1 MFAAPMYQLFAD
13 PLIRLVVAP
22 LLFSAAL
29 AGLIRLAGR
38 VGAGRRAAGASV
50 AIAFVWLCALLLG
63 LPEFPPTA
71 DGASIVYTVAAG
83 LLIGAA
89 FDLTDGQPAMVDIAA
104 WAVGIALPI
113 VASWWLAGAPPLVD
127 TGTAPLTS
135 ATLTAVAWLIA
146 ELRLRRLAEDSRI
159 GTVMLAMAALGLG
172 VVAWV
177 AGAEIERGLGIG
189 LASAFAGFLVWN
201 WPRARFAFGYA
212 LMFGGGAALFAT
224 AQRLAAGPGT
234 LAPALILL
242 MFVFFA
248 DSVSW
253 RLRRG
258 SDTAWRLLYPL
269 VIAGLAL
276 LPVLLAAAAA
286 LIGRA
291 STV

>member
-1 MFAAPMYQLFAD
+1 MFAAPMTQFLAD

-22 LLFSAAL
+22 LLFSAVLTGA
-29 AGLIRLAGR
+29 IRFAGR

-63 LPEFPPTA
+63 LPEFPPAA
-71 DGASIVYTVAAG
+71 DGSAIVYAVAAG

-89 FDLTDGQPAMVDIAA
+89 FDLADGHTPTVDVAA
-104 WAVGIALPI
+104 WAIGIGFPVA
-113 VASWWLAGAPPLVD
+113 ASWWLAGAPPLVD
-127 TGTAPLTS
+127 TGAAPLTN

-172 VVAWV
+172 SVAWI
-177 AGAEIERGLGIG
+177 AGAEVERGLGIG
-189 LASAFAGFLVWN
+189 LAAAFAGFLVWN

-212 LMFGGGAALFAT
+212 LMLGGGAALFAT
-224 AQRLAAGPGT
+224 AQRLATGPGT

-253 RLRRG
+253 RFRRG
-258 SDTAWRLLYPL
+258 SDAAWRVLHPL

-276 LPVLLAAAAA
+276 LPVILAAAAA
-286 LIGRA
+286 LIGKA
-291 STV
+291 SAV